1 MQKLDLTNQWG
12 IWFAYLSETEEKE
25 EGYSN
30 RLKKFHTL
38 KTMEDL
44 VYLWNSSPIAS
55 LDNFFVFST
64 PAGNKTISYPSS

>member
-1 MQKLDLTNQWG
+1 MQKQELLNQWG
-12 IWFAYLSETEEKE
+12 IWFAYLSETEEKQ

-38 KTMEDL
+38 KTIQDFI
-44 VYLWNSSPIAS
+44 YLWNSSPIAS

-64 PAGNKTISYPSS
+64 PTGNKSISYRSS